1 MGFNFNTKG
10 GLIGYQS
17 ISSPSNDLDNITNE
31 INRLTHTKFSC
42 KNAFII
48 TYDKVRDYKTGKKIV
63 TFQIILSTDDSLNSF
78 VTLKYTDCLTP
89 YLTYPGIY
97 CVNKKG
103 LLVKIPIG
111 DPCSSS
117 NVNIK
122 GTWIFDVTN
131 ECKC

>member
-1 MGFNFNTKG
+1 MFFFFKSKG
-10 GLIGYQS
+10 GLIFYHNIYS
-17 ISSPSNDLDNITNE
+17 FTEDFYKIKKEINLLSPSFVPNNVF
-31 INRLTHTKFSC
+31 K
-42 KNAFII
+42 I